1 MFNAGKVSSF
11 LSWVGRRPKPTP
23 AAQQKTDDNAEG
35 SASSM
40 ARQPDEEIN
49 VPCGVRFS
57 RAGFAAAR
65 ARSSAPRIAEL
76 GSAPL

>member
-1 MFNAGKVSSF
+1 
-11 LSWVGRRPKPTP
+11 
-23 AAQQKTDDNAEG
+23 
-35 SASSM
+35 M